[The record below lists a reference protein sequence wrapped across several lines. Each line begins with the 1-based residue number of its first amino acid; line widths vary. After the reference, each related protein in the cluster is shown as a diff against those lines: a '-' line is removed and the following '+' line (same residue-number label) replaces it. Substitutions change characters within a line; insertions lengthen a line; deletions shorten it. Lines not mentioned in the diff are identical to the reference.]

1 MVTLT
6 APGQTV
12 QRTNQPETAEAMIR
26 LAAPFIEKSI
36 VMVNETSFESL
47 GQVWSPV
54 SLFQSDRLLNVYQGS
69 E

>member
-12 QRTNQPETAEAMIR
+12 QRTNQPETAEAIIR

-54 SLFQSDRLLNVYQGS
+54 SLYSSLTGC
-69 E
+69 

>member
-6 APGQTV
+6 TPGQTV
-12 QRTNQPETAEAMIR
+12 QRTNQPETTEAMIR